1 MNKFLTVFALAVSVL
16 LVGCQQEESSQP
28 VNQDKKQEQTVSQQK
43 KSKWGYELTD
53 EVWQDT
59 KSYDSP
65 RMAFIWGKPPHT
77 EGKTNYRYEIWSMK
91 LDHTDL
97 KRRVSYKDV
106 GNGILRTQKTSPD
119 GRYTVF
125 AVSINSRY
133 EKRLYDI
140 KTKTMKVLSHGGVI
154 PSFEWSSD
162 SKSIYYNEAGDFKHY
177 HIPTAKLTILSDKYG
192 ERGNAFLVIDN
203 DTKIVFF
210 RSNKMHVRDLKT
222 GKLLFERPYERI
234 SEEGAIRTA
243 KGDKFHFQYQSRGHV
258 IVDASKPSY
267 PIISEF
273 DSAST
278 PKAFDP
284 ADDTLLWTSALG
296 IYDIKSNKR
305 IELDLN
311 NYDELMRHGLN
322 PSQTNLYNF

>member
-1 MNKFLTVFALAVSVL
+1 MNKFLTVLALTASVL
-16 LVGCQQEESSQP
+16 LVGCQQEESPQP
-28 VNQDKKQEQTVSQQK
+28 ANQDKKQEQTASQQK
-43 KSKWGYELTD
+43 KSKWGYELAD

-65 RMAFIWGKPPHT
+65 RMAFLWRRPPHT
-77 EGKTNYRYEIWSMK
+77 EGKTDYRYEVWSMK

-154 PSFEWSSD
+154 PSFEWTSD
-162 SKSIYYNEAGDFKHY
+162 SKTIYYNEAGDFKRY
-177 HIPTAKLTILSDKYG
+177 HIPTAKLDILSDKYG

-234 SEEGAIRTA
+234 SEEGVIRTPT
-243 KGDKFHFQYQSRGHV
+243 GNKFHFQYQSRGHV

-267 PIISEF
+267 PIIREF
-273 DSAST
+273 DRNFV
-278 PKAFDP
+278 PRAFDP
-284 ADDTLLWTSALG
+284 FDDTLLWRSALSFH
-296 IYDIKSNKR
+296 DTKTNKR
-305 IELDLN
+305 VEIDLT
-311 NYDELMRHGLN
+311 NYYKLQDVGLN
-322 PSQTNLYNF
+322 TSQTTLYNF

>member
-1 MNKFLTVFALAVSVL
+1 MNKFLTVFALAASVL

-28 VNQDKKQEQTVSQQK
+28 ANQDKKTEQTASQQK
-43 KSKWGYELTD
+43 KSKWGYELAD

-59 KSYDSP
+59 KSYGSP
-65 RMAFIWGKPPHT
+65 RMAFIWTDPPHAT
-77 EGKTNYRYEIWSMK
+77 EKTRFGDEIWSTK

-97 KRRVSYKDV
+97 KRRVPYEAI
-106 GNGILRTQKTSPD
+106 GGIIRTQKTSPD
-119 GRYTVF
+119 GRYTVY

-140 KTKTMKVLSHGGVI
+140 KTKTMKILSHGGVI

-177 HIPTAKLTILSDKYG
+177 HIPTAKLNILSDKYG

-222 GKLLFERPYERI
+222 GNLLFEREYDRI
-234 SEEGAIRTA
+234 SERSVIRTA
-243 KGDKFHFQYQSRGHV
+243 TGDKIHFKGAFGHK
-258 IVDASKPSY
+258 IVDTTKPNY
-267 PIISEF
+267 PEINSF
-273 DSAST
+273 ST
-278 PKAFDP
+278 DAIFPKAFDP
-284 ADDTLLWTSALG
+284 FDASHLWVAALG
-296 IYDIKSNKR
+296 IYDIKTNKL
-305 IELDLN
+305 IDIDLT
-311 NYDELMRHGLN
+311 NYHKLKDVGLN
-322 PSQTNLYNF
+322 TSQTTLYNF